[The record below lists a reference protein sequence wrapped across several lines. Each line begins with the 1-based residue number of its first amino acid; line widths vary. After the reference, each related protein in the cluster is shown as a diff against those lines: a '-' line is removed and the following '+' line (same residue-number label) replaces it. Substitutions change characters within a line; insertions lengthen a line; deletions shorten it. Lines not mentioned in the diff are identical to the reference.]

1 MSWVKLDDTFW
12 SHPKLERLSDKAFR
26 LYIRGLGY
34 CSQHLTDGVIDVAGI
49 RTLGQSSM
57 SNKTISELTDAGL
70 WIGGIGHYLVN
81 DYLEYN
87 PSRVDVLE
95 RRRKE
100 AEKKA
105 AQRAKSNQHPETG
118 RFTA

>member
-1 MSWVKLDDTFW
+1 MSWVKLDDHFW
-12 SHPKLERLSDKAFR
+12 SNRKLERLSDKGYR
-26 LYIRGLGY
+26 LYMRGLGY
-34 CSQHLTDGVIDVAGI
+34 CSQYLTDGILDATDL
-49 RTLGQSSM
+49 RTLGATRKVVQ
-57 SNKTISELTDAGL
+57 ELVEAEVWVPQG
-70 WIGGIGHYLVN
+70 GHYRVH

-87 PSRVDVLE
+87 PTKENVLE

-105 AQRAKSNQHPETG
+105 EQRAKPNKHPQTG